1 MRKLRNE
8 ELNRI
13 SQEEF
18 KAKEKLPLV
27 IVLDNVRSMNNI
39 GSVFRTADA
48 FLLEAIYLCGI
59 TASPPHREIE
69 KTALGA
75 TQTVAWKYFKNVS
88 EAIIEMKQQGYVIVS
103 VEQTDNNVP
112 LDKFSPSRPKKYAL
126 IFGHEMNGIS
136 EEAIQVSDLALEV
149 PQYGTKHSL
158 NIAVCAGIVVW
169 DMYCKLRKNG

>member
-13 SQEEF
+13 SKDEF
-18 KAKEKLPLV
+18 KDKQKTSVV
-27 IVLDNVRSMNNI
+27 IVLDNVRSMNNV
-39 GSVFRTADA
+39 GSIFRTADA
-48 FLLEAIYLCGI
+48 FLLEGIYLCGI
-59 TASPPHREIE
+59 TSQPPHREIE

-75 TQTVAWKYFKNVS
+75 TLTVAWKYFKNVA
-88 EAIIEMKQQGYVIVS
+88 EAIRELKRQDFLVAC
-103 VEQTDNNVP
+103 VEQTDSSIP
-112 LDKFSPSRPKKYAL
+112 LDKFFPEPEKKYAL

-136 EEAIQVSDLALEV
+136 EEAIRMSNIALEV

-169 DMYCKLRKNG
+169 DIYSKLQSQ